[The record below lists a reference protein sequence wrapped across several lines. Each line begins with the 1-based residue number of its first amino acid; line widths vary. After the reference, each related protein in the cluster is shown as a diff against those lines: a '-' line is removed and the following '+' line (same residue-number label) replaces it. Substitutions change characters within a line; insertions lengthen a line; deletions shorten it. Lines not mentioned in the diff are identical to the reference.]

1 MAIKLDAELDIAPS
15 STLRAEVANLLRKQ
29 ILDGDIPS
37 GERLIETEI
46 ADQLGVSR
54 MPVREALRMLES
66 EGLINQIPRKG
77 LIVAEYTENDI
88 REYYTIREALEVCA
102 IKIVIDKI
110 SKEELE
116 ELKMYCRKA
125 EEAHTAGDI
134 EMVCRWTAK
143 FNERIYDSCE
153 MPRLKE
159 QIKTTQKYL
168 RTFRFTGD
176 IWAVPEGTPIFPGEP
191 FLTVRAPAIE
201 AQFIETFLLLT
212 LNHQSLIAT
221 KTNRIVRAA
230 GGARR
235 RDSGRAGLLHCRVR
249 RYCLHPGRRDL
260 WCACRRY
267 YGPLLGTDV
276 PGRVYRIQDLLP
288 AVSPLRHPAGGHL
301 QRAEIRRAQRH

>member
-1 MAIKLDAELDIAPS
+1 MRARGS
-15 STLRAEVANLLRKQ
+15 STRYRAR
-29 ILDGDIPS
+29 
-37 GERLIETEI
+37 
-46 ADQLGVSR
+46 
-54 MPVREALRMLES
+54 
-66 EGLINQIPRKG
+66 G

-168 RTFRFTGD
+168 RTFRFTSFKE
-176 IWAVPEGTPIFPGEP
+176 ATRTEQALKNTP
-191 FLTVRAPAIE
+191 R
-201 AQFIETFLLLT
+201 
-212 LNHQSLIAT
+212 
-221 KTNRIVRAA
+221 
-230 GGARR
+230 
-235 RDSGRAGLLHCRVR
+235 
-249 RYCLHPGRRDL
+249 
-260 WCACRRY
+260 
-267 YGPLLGTDV
+267 
-276 PGRVYRIQDLLP
+276 
-288 AVSPLRHPAGGHL
+288 
-301 QRAEIRRAQRH
+301 

>member
-66 EGLINQIPRKG
+66 EGLINQIPHKG

-125 EEAHTAGDI
+125 EEAHAAGDI

-168 RTFRFTGD
+168 RTFRFTS
-176 IWAVPEGTPIFPGEP
+176 FK
-191 FLTVRAPAIE
+191 E
-201 AQFIETFLLLT
+201 ASRTEQALKE
-212 LNHQSLIAT
+212 H
-221 KTNRIVRAA
+221 
-230 GGARR
+230 
-235 RDSGRAGLLHCRVR
+235 
-249 RYCLHPGRRDL
+249 
-260 WCACRRY
+260 
-267 YGPLLGTDV
+267 
-276 PGRVYRIQDLLP
+276 
-288 AVSPLRHPAGGHL
+288 
-301 QRAEIRRAQRH
+301 AEIIRLVEKKDYEGAAHATSVHLRDAMRAYLKLWKQRKGRI